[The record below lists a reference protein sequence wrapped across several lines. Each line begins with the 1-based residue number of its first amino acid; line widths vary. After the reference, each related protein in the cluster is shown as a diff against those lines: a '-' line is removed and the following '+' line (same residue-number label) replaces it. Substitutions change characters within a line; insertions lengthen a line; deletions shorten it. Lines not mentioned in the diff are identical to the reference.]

1 MVIIRNIRRHWELY
15 LLLLPSMIA
24 TIVFYYYPMV
34 SGFYHSF
41 TYWDIKRT
49 LWIGL
54 DNYER
59 MFTDPVTLVA
69 WRNMAIL
76 LIANI
81 AIVMTLP
88 LLGAALVAHVPA
100 SSAKA

>member
-15 LLLLPSMIA
+15 LLLLPSMVA

-59 MFTDPVTLVA
+59 MFNSKVSLMAMNAAPQRMVMSRFRFRAA
-69 WRNMAIL
+69 WL
-76 LIANI
+76 LSWAWWMLT
-81 AIVMTLP
+81 AMV
-88 LLGAALVAHVPA
+88 
-100 SSAKA
+100 